1 MGPIH
6 SYLEL
11 HKGLRTL
18 LLCFCLGIASVV
30 LFLGIA
36 IHFFVFKGDE
46 HGLVLLSL
54 CVLTLIL
61 DILITSILSASLRR
75 TYGRV
80 FIAVSGAILVGATLV
95 SVVIW
100 RTHWFELVKE
110 LFQSIG
116 TTH

>member
-1 MGPIH
+1 MGPIYA
-6 SYLEL
+6 YLEL

-18 LLCFCLGIASVV
+18 VLSLCLGIASVV

-54 CVLTLIL
+54 SLLALVL
-61 DILITSILSASLRR
+61 DILITRILVLFLQR
-75 TYGRV
+75 TYGQV
-80 FIAVSGAILVGATLV
+80 FVAVSGAILVGATIV
-95 SVVIW
+95 SVVVW

-110 LFQSIG
+110 LFL
-116 TTH
+116 